1 MKHHVAL
8 FALLGSVPATLGL
21 WPIPRSLETGTS
33 ALKLAANFNIELDV
47 PNPPADLSAAV
58 SRSANYIKTDNLERL
73 VVDRGASNSTAVAH
87 APQLKSLVLSLESGS
102 PVRSIMEEATL
113 ELGTRR
119 EEYKLDVPASGASA
133 TLTAN
138 STLGLLRGLST
149 FEQLWYDLSGE
160 TYTIQAPISVVD
172 TPAYPFRGF
181 MLDTARNYFAVSD
194 IKRTLDA
201 MSWVKMSQL
210 HWHVVDSQSFPIQ
223 ITGFMDLAEKGAY
236 SSSMIYTPEDVQD
249 IVQYA
254 GERGID
260 VMVEIDMPGHTAII
274 SEAHPDFVA
283 CAEASPWA
291 TFASGEPQCLMKPLI
306 SRLDTLWPLEPPAG
320 QLRFAS
326 AAVQNFTVG
335 LLNEVAK
342 MFPSN
347 IVSTGGD
354 ELNTE
359 CYTEDAET
367 QAILQETGQDL
378 EQALSGFIQ
387 AAHGTLKAQGK
398 TPAVWEEMVL
408 DHNVTLSNDTVV
420 LVWISSMDAAAVAAK
435 NFRIVH
441 APSDYFYLDC
451 GAGEWIGSDPEA
463 NSWCDPFKTWQ
474 KSYTFDPLA
483 NLTEAQ
489 TSLVLGGEQLLWTEQ
504 SSPANLD
511 PIVWPRA
518 ASSAE
523 VFWTGAT
530 LPGGKPRNGT
540 EALPR
545 LHDVAFR
552 MAQRGIRA
560 IPLQPLWCALRPGKC
575 NLNS

>member
-1 MKHHVAL
+1 MRQHIAL
-8 FALLGSVPATLGL
+8 IALLGGIPVALGI

-33 ALKLAANFNIELDV
+33 ALKLAPDFTIELNV
-47 PNPPADLSAAV
+47 HNPPADLSAAV
-58 SRSANYIKTDNLERL
+58 SRSANYIKTDKLEQL
-73 VVDRGASNSTAVAH
+73 VVGRGASNSSAVSR
-87 APQLKSLVLSLESGS
+87 APQLKSLTLSLEPGS
-102 PVRSIMEEATL
+102 TVHSIMDEAIK
-113 ELGTRR
+113 EIGTRS
-119 EEYKLDVPASGASA
+119 EEYKLDVPASGESA

-138 STLGLLRGLST
+138 STLGLLRGLTT
-149 FEQLWYDLSGE
+149 FEQLWYDLSGD
-160 TYTIQAPISVVD
+160 TYTIQAPISVID

-181 MLDTARNYFAVSD
+181 MLDTARNFFNVSD

-201 MSWVKMSQL
+201 MSWVKISQF
-210 HWHVVDSQSFPIQ
+210 HWHVVDSQSFPLQ
-223 ITGFMDLAEKGAY
+223 IPGFMEVSQKGAY
-236 SSSMIYTPEDVQD
+236 SSSMVYTPEDVQD

-260 VMVEIDMPGHTAII
+260 VMVEIDIPGHTSVF
-274 SEAHPDFVA
+274 SESHPDFVA

-291 TFASGEPQCLMKPLI
+291 TFAS
-306 SRLDTLWPLEPPAG
+306 EPPAG

-326 AAVQNFTVG
+326 ATVKNFTAG
-335 LLNEVAK
+335 LLTEVAK
-342 MFPSN
+342 MFPSS
-347 IVSTGGD
+347 IMSTGGD

-359 CYTEDAET
+359 CYAQDPET
-367 QAILQETGQDL
+367 QATLKETGQDL
-378 EQALSGFIQ
+378 QQALSVFMQ
-387 AAHGTLKAQGK
+387 AAQGALQTQGK

-408 DHNVTLSNDTVV
+408 DNNVTLSNDTVV

-451 GAGEWIGSDPEA
+451 GAGEWVGDDPEA

-530 LPGGKPRNGT
+530 LPGGEPRNGT

-575 NLNS
+575 NVDS